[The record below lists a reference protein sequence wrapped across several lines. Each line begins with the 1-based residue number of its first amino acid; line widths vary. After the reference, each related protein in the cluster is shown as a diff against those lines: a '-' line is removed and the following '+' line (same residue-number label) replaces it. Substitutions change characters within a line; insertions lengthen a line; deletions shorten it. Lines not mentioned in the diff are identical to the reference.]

1 MMVTLCRFPLSHLAT
16 ALSSNASGL
25 QTCSFYSSSAS
36 TLPEASFHQ
45 LTFLLWQGKVLNL
58 PYALWFQN
66 SASFSIS
73 SHFQIFRVQITKLAQ
88 VLSDPSSNF
97 PISTVNLSD
106 SIQASSQNTSLTA
119 ATKSTLCAHV
129 PVSIQAFTLDS
140 SQGPDRILHQLL
152 QLLQRA
158 LPVCMRCIPS
168 YKASASHPFSFSLTQ
183 GEPPVDPLPSCQ

>member
-1 MMVTLCRFPLSHLAT
+1 MMVTLSRFPLSHLAT
-16 ALSSNASGL
+16 SLSSNAFCL
-25 QTCSFYSSSAS
+25 QTCFLYSSKG
-36 TLPEASFHQ
+36 LFPEAFFHQ

-58 PYALWFQN
+58 QYALWFQN

-73 SHFQIFRVQITKLAQ
+73 SHFQIFTCTG
-88 VLSDPSSNF
+88 LSDPSSNF

-106 SIQASSQNTSLTA
+106 SFQASSQNTSLTA

-158 LPVCMRCIPS
+158 LPVRMRCIPS
-168 YKASASHPFSFSLTQ
+168 YKASASHPSSFYLTQ
-183 GEPPVDPLPSCQ
+183 GEPPLDPLPSRQ